1 MFFNIFLFCLKEC
14 SETLSGHWCFLMPL
28 HVLVISFRGLII
40 FLLVM
45 HIGYVFHVGRAA
57 VAYINVVFTEELYK
71 ICGVE
76 ENAY

>member
-1 MFFNIFLFCLKEC
+1 
-14 SETLSGHWCFLMPL
+14 MPL